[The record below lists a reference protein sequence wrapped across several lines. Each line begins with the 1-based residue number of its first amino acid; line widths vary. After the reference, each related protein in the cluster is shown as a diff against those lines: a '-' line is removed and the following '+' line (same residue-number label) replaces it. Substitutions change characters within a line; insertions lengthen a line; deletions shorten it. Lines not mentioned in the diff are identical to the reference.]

1 MAFVDRIQS
10 TEATYLMEMMEMWLL
25 LLILL
30 GFSSC
35 FIITLIFGLLGAGR
49 KADEGEEKILEIMSS
64 TPPDKGD
71 VACEQTEYAS
81 PSSKVLAVK

>member
-1 MAFVDRIQS
+1 
-10 TEATYLMEMMEMWLL
+10 MWLL

-49 KADEGEEKILEIMSS
+49 RADEGEERILEIMS
-64 TPPDKGD
+64 PAPLDKGILRVRKRD
-71 VACEQTEYAS
+71 TRPHHPKSLQS
-81 PSSKVLAVK
+81 NS